1 YKYNLIYSLSGSN
14 SEAVSQAGTS
24 DFQWDLSHA
33 QPPVDDEWSGLNGL
47 SSADPSSDWNAP
59 AEEWGNWVDEEKVA
73 SVPQPEEIS
82 DVQKVKGD

>member
-1 YKYNLIYSLSGSN
+1 MFLKIFLIS
-14 SEAVSQAGTS
+14 
-24 DFQWDLSHA
+24 
-33 QPPVDDEWSGLNGL
+33 VDGL

-82 DVQKVKGD
+82 DVQKVKGDIFSLAPRLCPYHCHFLKLLKGDDKGSLSSLLR